1 MSESRSGTAKAFPV
15 LRGQHDY
22 RSMTDHVCDIVQVR
36 PAGKAWYAGLV
47 LALILVALLI
57 TAIGYLFAKGVG
69 IWGLNI
75 PVAWG
80 FAITNY
86 VWWIGIGMA
95 GTFIS
100 GALLLLRQPWRTS
113 INRAAETMTVMAVAI
128 AGLFPILHLGRP
140 WFAYWLA
147 PYPNTMN
154 LWPQWRSSL
163 VWDFGAILVYLIVS
177 LLIWYLSLIP
187 DLATLRDRAR
197 SRIGQLFYGLTA
209 LGWRG
214 DARHWQRHET
224 VTRILAGL
232 AVPLV
237 FSVHSMVAL
246 DFSIGDTPGWHS
258 TIFPPFFVAGALYSG
273 FALVLVLS
281 IPLRAIYGLQDFITD
296 RHLESMAK
304 ALLAAGLVV
313 AYSYLVEAFIAWYSG
328 NPYEIYLELNRV
340 SGPYAPVYWS
350 TIMCNALIPQALWF
364 RRVRLNHTAL
374 VLISLVVLVGM
385 WLERFVIVIISLHRE
400 YIPSQ
405 WDMFYPTFWDWA
417 ILIGSIGLFLLF
429 LLLFVRLLPVLS
441 MHELRKLIRQM
452 EGKQDEQAQGEAGH
466 G

>member
-1 MSESRSGTAKAFPV
+1 MSGQRAGTAKEFP
-15 LRGQHDY
+15 LIGTDLDY
-22 RSMTDHVCDIVQVR
+22 RSVTDRVCGVIEAR
-36 PAGKAWYAGLV
+36 PPGRAWYAGLA
-47 LALILVALLI
+47 LALVLVAVLV
-57 TAIGYLFAKGVG
+57 TAIGYLFLTGVG
-69 IWGLNI
+69 IWGINI

-100 GALLLLRQPWRTS
+100 AALLLLRQRWRTS

-140 WFAYWLA
+140 WFAYWVA
-147 PYPNTMN
+147 AYPNTMN

-163 VWDFGAILVYLIVS
+163 VWDFTAISVYLVVS
-177 LLIWYLSLIP
+177 ILFWYLGLIP

-197 SRIGQLFYGLTA
+197 SRRGQVFYGLLA

-214 DARHWQRHET
+214 DALHWQRHET
-224 VTRILAGL
+224 VSRILAGL

-258 TIFPPFFVAGALYSG
+258 TIFPPFFVAGALFSG

-281 IPLRAIYGLQDFITD
+281 IPLRAIYGLQDLITD

-304 ALLAAGLVV
+304 ALLAAGLIV
-313 AYSYLVEAFIAWYSG
+313 AYSYLVEAFTAWYSG
-328 NPYEIYLELNRV
+328 NPYEIYLEVNR
-340 SGPYAPVYWS
+340 SAGPYAPVYWA
-350 TIMCNALIPQALWF
+350 TMLCNVVIPQALWF
-364 RRVRLNHTAL
+364 RRVRLNHKAL
-374 VLISLVVLVGM
+374 LAISLAVVVGM

-400 YIPSQ
+400 YLPSD
-405 WDMFYPTFWDWA
+405 WGMFYPTFWDWA
-417 ILIGSIGLFLLF
+417 TLLGSIGLFLLM
-429 LLLFVRLLPVLS
+429 LLVFVRLLPVVS
-441 MHELRKLIRQM
+441 MHEVRKLIRAKR
-452 EGKQDEQAQGEAGH
+452 GQAAHE
-466 G
+466 